1 MEYMLM
7 ICILVVIG
15 VVSILIGRK
24 IINYINRIEYVIT
37 DNNGHEI
44 VLTKRQLKKLIKK
57 AKGGK

>member
-1 MEYMLM
+1 MLM

>member
-1 MEYMLM
+1 MLM
-7 ICILVVIG
+7 ICILLVIG

-24 IINYINRIEYVIT
+24 VIKYINRIEYVFT

>member
-1 MEYMLM
+1 MLM

-15 VVSILIGRK
+15 IVSILIGRK
-24 IINYINRIEYVIT
+24 VINYINRIEYVFT